1 MLAFK
6 VDPDHSYPEWRRVVP
21 SHTEPG
27 APAYLNPAYIALMAK
42 AGALVGDAMPR
53 FVPNGVEGPT
63 WVEYYGVD
71 MFGVIMP
78 MRHRDLAAPIARPKW
93 LA

>member
-1 MLAFK
+1 
-6 VDPDHSYPEWRRVVP
+6 
-21 SHTEPG
+21 
-27 APAYLNPAYIALMAK
+27 MAK

-78 MRHRDLAAPIARPKW
+78 MRHRDLAAPIARPEW